1 MNTLHRATPR
11 RFALRFLG
19 SVIAGSIAVASL
31 TSCAG
36 ENGES
41 EPAPAPAAATFPVT
55 VEVPGADPLTIESE
69 PQRIAVLSPDAAIA
83 LHELGATDRLVA
95 IPQSARNE
103 TLNAYAAD
111 LADVPNDVPGDT
123 SPEPEQVVAWDPD
136 LIVVTARHT
145 GEQDASAQL
154 GATGVPVLSLT
165 NGWST
170 STAVIENLALL
181 GQATGTAE
189 RADALAAEIED
200 GVADVRERAA
210 GAEATPS
217 VAILSNQAH
226 TPFINA
232 STSLVSELVVNGGG
246 ENVAGAIGVQK
257 TMPVQPEQ
265 LVAANPDRIMLVDV
279 TGKGE
284 GSFDS
289 LLANPAVA
297 DLAAVRDGNVKMFP
311 GHEVYGLAGREIV
324 SGSASVLAWLHP
336 DLAG

>member
-1 MNTLHRATPR
+1 MNTAHRSASRRSAPR
-11 RFALRFLG
+11 LLG
-19 SVIAGSIAVASL
+19 SALAGSLVVVLLS
-31 TSCAG
+31 SCAG
-36 ENGES
+36 QDPDR
-41 EPAPAPAAATFPVT
+41 EPTAAPAAAAFPVT
-55 VEVPGADPLTIESE
+55 VEAPGADPLTIEDE

-83 LHELGATDRLVA
+83 LHELGATDRIVA

-103 TLNAYAAD
+103 TLNAHAAD
-111 LADVPNDVPGDT
+111 FADVPNEVPGET
-123 SPEPEQVVAWDPD
+123 SPEPEQVLAWDPD

-165 NGWST
+165 NGWAT
-170 STAVIENLALL
+170 SAAVIENLELL
-181 GQATGTAE
+181 GQATGAVE
-189 RADALAAEIED
+189 QAGELATEIEE

-210 GAEATPS
+210 DAEETPS

-232 STSLVSELVVNGGG
+232 GTSLVSEIIVNGGG
-246 ENVAGAIGVQK
+246 ENAAEAIGVQK

-297 DLAAVRDGNVKMFP
+297 DLDAVRDGNVKMFS

-324 SGSASVLAWLHP
+324 SGSEAVLAWLHP